1 MTDLPWGTNQ
11 NLTDEE
17 FYNRKSELINIKNL
31 LQSTGQ
37 GHAPDLLLTGIRG
50 VGKTVFLKK
59 LKREMDDDYLVVYI
73 DFSKSKCYQK
83 NQMSIIGLMEHIF
96 KEFIKE
102 AKSKGL
108 NTLDKQIEK
117 YFKSNDFKIKEFIQ
131 IDKMPIPVF
140 SKETNEEKLMD
151 FVLDLPEKIYEKNLD
166 KIKGVLLFIDE
177 FQLIR
182 ELNDYRDSF
191 LWKLRSYIQNQ
202 RNVAYIFSGSMSMQD
217 KLISEIASQNG
228 AFGGRMIS
236 IHLNPFEKE
245 TVRNYLSEK
254 APYIIFTDDGFD
266 RFYKCTSGTPS
277 YVNIFAALLP
287 IHQQLDENA
296 IKIQFD
302 KKIQAISSHLI
313 NIWTRLSFREQT
325 IIIILLEK
333 PLRRIDIANEFGIST
348 GSLSNYLNNLQNQ
361 GLIILNNGLYEISEP
376 ILKRWLEL
384 EFNEKGIYPYRN
396 IWTSANF

>member
-1 MTDLPWGTNQ
+1 MTDLPWGNNQ

-17 FYNRKSELINIKNL
+17 FYNRESELINIKNIL
-31 LQSTGQ
+31 HSTSQ
-37 GHAPDLLLTGIRG
+37 GHAPDLLLTGMRG

-59 LKREMDDDYLVVYI
+59 LKRELDGEYLVVYM

-83 NQMSIIGLMEHIF
+83 NQMTITGLMEHFF
-96 KEFIKE
+96 KELILESKN
-102 AKSKGL
+102 KGL

-117 YFKSNDFKIKEFIQ
+117 YFKTNDFKIREFIQ
-131 IDKMPIPVF
+131 IDKIPIPIF

-151 FVLDLPEKIYEKNLD
+151 FTLNLPEKIYNENRD
-166 KIKGVLLFIDE
+166 KIKGILIFIDE
-177 FQLIR
+177 FQIIK
-182 ELNDYRDSF
+182 ELNNYKESF
-191 LWKLRSYIQNQ
+191 LWKIRSYIQNQ
-202 RNVAYIFSGSMSMQD
+202 RNIAYIFSGSMSLQD

-236 IHLNPFEKE
+236 INMNPFEKE

-254 APYIIFTDDGFD
+254 TPYILFTDDGFD
-266 RFYKCTSGTPS
+266 RFYRCTSGIPS
-277 YVNIFAALLP
+277 YVNIFASLLP
-287 IHQQLDENA
+287 VNEQLDDEA
-296 IKIQFD
+296 IKLYFD

-313 NIWTRLSFREQT
+313 NIWARLSFREQT

-361 GLIILNNGLYEISEP
+361 GLIRLNSGVYEVAEP

-384 EFNEKGIYPYRN
+384 EFKEKGIFPYRN
-396 IWTSANF
+396 I

>member
-1 MTDLPWGTNQ
+1 MTDLPWGNNQ

-17 FYNRKSELINIKNL
+17 FYNRESELINIKNIL
-31 LQSTGQ
+31 HSTSQ

-59 LKREMDDDYLVVYI
+59 LKRELDDEYLVVYM

-83 NQMSIIGLMEHIF
+83 NQMTITGLMEHFF
-96 KEFIKE
+96 KELILESKN
-102 AKSKGL
+102 KGL

-117 YFKSNDFKIKEFIQ
+117 YFKTNDFKIREFIQ
-131 IDKMPIPVF
+131 IDKIPIPIF

-151 FVLDLPEKIYEKNLD
+151 FTLNLPEKIYNENRN
-166 KIKGVLLFIDE
+166 KIKGILIFIDE
-177 FQLIR
+177 FQIIK
-182 ELNDYRDSF
+182 ELNNYKESF
-191 LWKLRSYIQNQ
+191 LWKIRSYIQNQ
-202 RNVAYIFSGSMSMQD
+202 RNIAYIFSGSMSLQD

-236 IHLNPFEKE
+236 INMNPFEKE

-254 APYIIFTDDGFD
+254 TPYILFTDDGFD
-266 RFYKCTSGTPS
+266 RFYRCTSGIPS
-277 YVNIFAALLP
+277 YVNIFASLLP
-287 IHQQLDENA
+287 VNEQLDDEA
-296 IKIQFD
+296 IKLYFD

-313 NIWTRLSFREQT
+313 NIWARLSFREQT

-361 GLIILNNGLYEISEP
+361 GLIRLNNGVYEVAEP

-384 EFNEKGIYPYRN
+384 EFKEKGIFPYRS
-396 IWTSANF
+396 I

>member
-1 MTDLPWGTNQ
+1 MTDLPWGNNQ

-17 FYNRKSELINIKNL
+17 FYNRESELINIKNIL
-31 LQSTGQ
+31 HSTSQ
-37 GHAPDLLLTGIRG
+37 GHAPDLLLTGMRG

-59 LKREMDDDYLVVYI
+59 LKRELDDEYLVVYM

-83 NQMSIIGLMEHIF
+83 NQMTITGLMEHFF
-96 KEFIKE
+96 KELILESKN
-102 AKSKGL
+102 KGL

-117 YFKSNDFKIKEFIQ
+117 YFKSNDFKIRELIQ
-131 IDKMPIPVF
+131 IDKIPIPIF

-151 FVLDLPEKIYEKNLD
+151 FTLNLPEKIYNENQD
-166 KIKGVLLFIDE
+166 KIKGVLIFIDE
-177 FQLIR
+177 FQIIK
-182 ELNDYRDSF
+182 ELNNYKESF
-191 LWKLRSYIQNQ
+191 LWKIRSYIQNQ
-202 RNVAYIFSGSMSMQD
+202 RNIAYIFSGSMSLQD

-236 IHLNPFEKE
+236 INMNPFEKE

-254 APYIIFTDDGFD
+254 TPYILFTDDGFD
-266 RFYKCTSGTPS
+266 RFYRCTSGIPS
-277 YVNIFAALLP
+277 YVNIFASLLP
-287 IHQQLDENA
+287 VNEQLDDEA
-296 IKIQFD
+296 IKLYFD

-313 NIWTRLSFREQT
+313 NIWARLSFREQT

-361 GLIILNNGLYEISEP
+361 GLIRLNSGVYEVAEP

-384 EFNEKGIYPYRN
+384 EFKEKGIFPYRS
-396 IWTSANF
+396 I

>member
-1 MTDLPWGTNQ
+1 MTDLPWGNNQ

-17 FYNRKSELINIKNL
+17 FYNRESELVNIKNIL
-31 LQSTGQ
+31 HSTSQ

-59 LKREMDDDYLVVYI
+59 LKRELDDDYLVVYM
-73 DFSKSKCYQK
+73 DFSKSKCYQR
-83 NQMSIIGLMEHIF
+83 NQMSIAGLMEHFF
-96 KEFIKE
+96 KELILESKN
-102 AKSKGL
+102 KGL

-117 YFKSNDFKIKEFIQ
+117 YFKSNDFKIREFIQ
-131 IDKMPIPVF
+131 LDKIPIPIF

-151 FVLDLPEKIYEKNLD
+151 FALNLPEKIYNENQD
-166 KIKGVLLFIDE
+166 KIKGVLIFIDE
-177 FQLIR
+177 FQIIK
-182 ELNDYRDSF
+182 ELNNYRESF
-191 LWKLRSYIQNQ
+191 LWKIRSYIQNQ
-202 RNVAYIFSGSMSMQD
+202 RNIAYIFSGSMSLQD

-236 IHLNPFEKE
+236 ININPFEKE

-254 APYIIFTDDGFD
+254 TPYILFTDDGFD
-266 RFYKCTSGTPS
+266 RFYKCTSGVPS
-277 YVNIFAALLP
+277 YVNIFASLLP
-287 IHQQLDENA
+287 INEQLDDGA
-296 IKIQFD
+296 IKMYFD

-313 NIWTRLSFREQT
+313 NIWSRLSFREQT

-361 GLIILNNGLYEISEP
+361 GLINLNNGLYDISEH

-384 EFNEKGIYPYRN
+384 EFEEKGIYPYRN
-396 IWTSANF
+396 I

>member
-1 MTDLPWGTNQ
+1 MTDLPWGNNQ

-17 FYNRKSELINIKNL
+17 FYNRESELINIKNIL
-31 LQSTGQ
+31 HSTSQ

-59 LKREMDDDYLVVYI
+59 LKRELDDEYLVVYM

-83 NQMSIIGLMEHIF
+83 NQMTITGLMEHFF
-96 KEFIKE
+96 KELILESKN
-102 AKSKGL
+102 KGL

-117 YFKSNDFKIKEFIQ
+117 YFKTNDFKIREFIQ
-131 IDKMPIPVF
+131 IDKIPIPIF

-151 FVLDLPEKIYEKNLD
+151 FTLNLPEKIYNENRN
-166 KIKGVLLFIDE
+166 KIKGILIFIDE
-177 FQLIR
+177 FQIIK
-182 ELNDYRDSF
+182 ELNNYKESF
-191 LWKLRSYIQNQ
+191 LWKIRSYIQNQ
-202 RNVAYIFSGSMSMQD
+202 RNIAYIFSGSMSLQD

-236 IHLNPFEKE
+236 ININPFEKE

-254 APYIIFTDDGFD
+254 TPYILFTDDGFD
-266 RFYKCTSGTPS
+266 RFYRCTSGIPS
-277 YVNIFAALLP
+277 YVNIFASLLP
-287 IHQQLDENA
+287 VNEQLDDEA
-296 IKIQFD
+296 IKLYFD

-313 NIWTRLSFREQT
+313 NIWARLSFREQT

-361 GLIILNNGLYEISEP
+361 GLIRLNNGVYEVAEP

-384 EFNEKGIYPYRN
+384 EFKEKGIFPYRS
-396 IWTSANF
+396 I

>member
-1 MTDLPWGTNQ
+1 MTDLPWGNNQ

-17 FYNRKSELINIKNL
+17 FYNRESELINIKNIL
-31 LQSTGQ
+31 HSTSQ

-59 LKREMDDDYLVVYI
+59 LKRELDDEYLVAYM

-83 NQMSIIGLMEHIF
+83 NQMSITGLMEHFF
-96 KEFIKE
+96 KELILESKN
-102 AKSKGL
+102 KGL

-117 YFKSNDFKIKEFIQ
+117 YFKSNDFKIREFIQ
-131 IDKMPIPVF
+131 IDKIPIPFF

-151 FVLDLPEKIYEKNLD
+151 FTLNLPEKIYNENRD
-166 KIKGVLLFIDE
+166 KIKGILIFIDE
-177 FQLIR
+177 FQIIK
-182 ELNDYRDSF
+182 ELNNYKESF
-191 LWKLRSYIQNQ
+191 LRKIRGYIQNQ
-202 RNVAYIFSGSMSMQD
+202 RNIAYIFSGSMSLQD

-236 IHLNPFEKE
+236 INMNPFEKE

-254 APYIIFTDDGFD
+254 TPYILFTDDGFD
-266 RFYKCTSGTPS
+266 RFYRCTSGIPS
-277 YVNIFAALLP
+277 YVNIFASLLP
-287 IHQQLDENA
+287 VNEQLDDEA
-296 IKIQFD
+296 IKLYFD

-313 NIWTRLSFREQT
+313 NIWARLSFREQT

-361 GLIILNNGLYEISEP
+361 GLIRLNNGVYEVAEP

-384 EFNEKGIYPYRN
+384 EFKEKGIFPYRN
-396 IWTSANF
+396 I

>member
-1 MTDLPWGTNQ
+1 MTDLPWGNNQ

-17 FYNRKSELINIKNL
+17 FYNRESELVNIKNIL
-31 LQSTGQ
+31 HSTSQ

-59 LKREMDDDYLVVYI
+59 LKRELDDDYLVVYM
-73 DFSKSKCYQK
+73 DFSKSKCYQR
-83 NQMSIIGLMEHIF
+83 NQMSIAGLMEHFF
-96 KEFIKE
+96 KELILESKN
-102 AKSKGL
+102 KGL

-117 YFKSNDFKIKEFIQ
+117 YFKSNDFKIREFIQ
-131 IDKMPIPVF
+131 LDKIPIPIF

-151 FVLDLPEKIYEKNLD
+151 FALNLPEKIYNENQD
-166 KIKGVLLFIDE
+166 KIKGVLIFIDE
-177 FQLIR
+177 FQIIK
-182 ELNDYRDSF
+182 ELNNYRESF
-191 LWKLRSYIQNQ
+191 LWKIRSYIQNQ
-202 RNVAYIFSGSMSMQD
+202 RNIAYIFSGSMSLQD

-236 IHLNPFEKE
+236 ININPFEKE

-254 APYIIFTDDGFD
+254 TPYILFTDDGFD
-266 RFYKCTSGTPS
+266 RFYKCTSGVPS
-277 YVNIFAALLP
+277 YVNIFASLLP
-287 IHQQLDENA
+287 INEQLDDGA
-296 IKIQFD
+296 IKMYFD

-313 NIWTRLSFREQT
+313 NVWSRLSFREQT

-348 GSLSNYLNNLQNQ
+348 GSLSHYLNNLQNQ
-361 GLIILNNGLYEISEP
+361 GLINLNNGLYDISEH

-384 EFNEKGIYPYRN
+384 EFKEKGIYPYRN
-396 IWTSANF
+396 I

>member
-1 MTDLPWGTNQ
+1 MTDLPWGNNQ

-17 FYNRKSELINIKNL
+17 FYNRESELINIKNIL
-31 LQSTGQ
+31 HSTSQ

-59 LKREMDDDYLVVYI
+59 LKRELDDEYLVVYM

-83 NQMSIIGLMEHIF
+83 NQMTITGLMEHFF
-96 KEFIKE
+96 KELILESKN
-102 AKSKGL
+102 KGL

-117 YFKSNDFKIKEFIQ
+117 YFKTNDFKIREFIQ
-131 IDKMPIPVF
+131 IDKIPIPIF

-151 FVLDLPEKIYEKNLD
+151 FTLNLPEKIYNENRD
-166 KIKGVLLFIDE
+166 KIKGILIFIDE
-177 FQLIR
+177 FQIIK
-182 ELNDYRDSF
+182 ELNNYKESF
-191 LWKLRSYIQNQ
+191 LWKIRSYIQNQ
-202 RNVAYIFSGSMSMQD
+202 RNIAYIFSGSMSLQD

-236 IHLNPFEKE
+236 INMNPFEKE

-254 APYIIFTDDGFD
+254 TPYILFTDDGFD
-266 RFYKCTSGTPS
+266 RFYRCTSGIPS
-277 YVNIFAALLP
+277 YVNIFASLLP
-287 IHQQLDENA
+287 VNEQLDDEA
-296 IKIQFD
+296 IKLYFD
-302 KKIQAISSHLI
+302 KKIQAISSNLI
-313 NIWTRLSFREQT
+313 NIWARLSFREQT

-361 GLIILNNGLYEISEP
+361 GLIRLNNGVYEVAEP

-384 EFNEKGIYPYRN
+384 EFKEKGIFPYRDV
-396 IWTSANF
+396 

>member
-1 MTDLPWGTNQ
+1 MTDLPWGNNQ

-17 FYNRKSELINIKNL
+17 FYNRESELVNIKNIL
-31 LQSTGQ
+31 HSTSQ

-59 LKREMDDDYLVVYI
+59 LKRELDDDYLVVYM
-73 DFSKSKCYQK
+73 DFSKSKCYQR
-83 NQMSIIGLMEHIF
+83 NQMSIAGLMEHFF
-96 KEFIKE
+96 KELILESKN
-102 AKSKGL
+102 KGL

-117 YFKSNDFKIKEFIQ
+117 YFKSNDFKIREFIQ
-131 IDKMPIPVF
+131 LDKIPIPIF

-151 FVLDLPEKIYEKNLD
+151 FALNLPEKIYNENQD
-166 KIKGVLLFIDE
+166 KIKGVLIFIDE
-177 FQLIR
+177 FQIIK
-182 ELNDYRDSF
+182 ELNNYRESF
-191 LWKLRSYIQNQ
+191 LWKIRSYIQNQ
-202 RNVAYIFSGSMSMQD
+202 RNIAYIFSGSMSLQD

-236 IHLNPFEKE
+236 ININPFEKE

-254 APYIIFTDDGFD
+254 TPYILFTDDGFD
-266 RFYKCTSGTPS
+266 RFYKCTSGVPS
-277 YVNIFAALLP
+277 YVNIFASLLP
-287 IHQQLDENA
+287 INEQLDDGA
-296 IKIQFD
+296 IKMYFD

-313 NIWTRLSFREQT
+313 NVWSRLSFREQT

-361 GLIILNNGLYEISEP
+361 GLINLNNGLYDISEH

-384 EFNEKGIYPYRN
+384 EFKEKGIYPYRN
-396 IWTSANF
+396 I

>member
-59 LKREMDDDYLVVYI
+59 LKREMDEEYLVVYI

-83 NQMSIIGLMEHIF
+83 NQMSIIGLMEHFF

-102 AKSKGL
+102 AKNKGL
-108 NTLDKQIEK
+108 NTLDKQIDK
-117 YFKSNDFKIKEFIQ
+117 YFKSNDFKIKEFIK
-131 IDKMPIPVF
+131 IDKIPVPVF

-151 FVLDLPEKIYEKNLD
+151 FVLDLPEKIYEKNHN
-166 KIKGVLLFIDE
+166 KIKGVLIFIDE

-182 ELNDYRDSF
+182 ELNDYRESF

-236 IHLNPFEKE
+236 MHLNP
-245 TVRNYLSEK
+245 L
-254 APYIIFTDDGFD
+254 
-266 RFYKCTSGTPS
+266 
-277 YVNIFAALLP
+277 
-287 IHQQLDENA
+287 
-296 IKIQFD
+296 
-302 KKIQAISSHLI
+302 
-313 NIWTRLSFREQT
+313 
-325 IIIILLEK
+325 
-333 PLRRIDIANEFGIST
+333 
-348 GSLSNYLNNLQNQ
+348 
-361 GLIILNNGLYEISEP
+361 
-376 ILKRWLEL
+376 
-384 EFNEKGIYPYRN
+384 
-396 IWTSANF
+396 

>member
-1 MTDLPWGTNQ
+1 MTDLPWGNNQ

-17 FYNRKSELINIKNL
+17 FYNRESELINIKNIL
-31 LQSTGQ
+31 HSTSQ
-37 GHAPDLLLTGIRG
+37 GHAPDLLLTGMRG

-59 LKREMDDDYLVVYI
+59 LKRELDDEYLVVYM

-83 NQMSIIGLMEHIF
+83 NQMSITGLMEHFF
-96 KEFIKE
+96 KELILESKN
-102 AKSKGL
+102 KGL

-117 YFKSNDFKIKEFIQ
+117 YFKTNDFKIREFKQ
-131 IDKMPIPVF
+131 IDKIPIPIF

-151 FVLDLPEKIYEKNLD
+151 FTLNLPEKIYNENRD
-166 KIKGVLLFIDE
+166 KIKGILIFIDE
-177 FQLIR
+177 FQIIK
-182 ELNDYRDSF
+182 ELNNYKESF
-191 LWKLRSYIQNQ
+191 LWKIRSYIQNQ
-202 RNVAYIFSGSMSMQD
+202 RNIAYIFSVSMSLQD

-236 IHLNPFEKE
+236 INMNPFEKE

-254 APYIIFTDDGFD
+254 TPYILFTDDGFD
-266 RFYKCTSGTPS
+266 RFYRCTSGIPS
-277 YVNIFAALLP
+277 YVNIFASLLP
-287 IHQQLDENA
+287 VNEQLDDEA
-296 IKIQFD
+296 IKLYFD

-313 NIWTRLSFREQT
+313 NIWARLSFREQT

-361 GLIILNNGLYEISEP
+361 GLIRLNNGVYEVAEP

-384 EFNEKGIYPYRN
+384 EFKEKGIFPYR
-396 IWTSANF
+396 II

>member
-1 MTDLPWGTNQ
+1 MTDLPWGNNQ

-17 FYNRKSELINIKNL
+17 FYNRESELVNIKNIL
-31 LQSTGQ
+31 HSTSQ

-59 LKREMDDDYLVVYI
+59 LKRELDDDYLVVYM

-83 NQMSIIGLMEHIF
+83 NQMSITGLMEHFF
-96 KEFIKE
+96 KELILESKN
-102 AKSKGL
+102 KGL

-117 YFKSNDFKIKEFIQ
+117 YFKSNDFKIREFIQ
-131 IDKMPIPVF
+131 LDKIPIPIF
-140 SKETNEEKLMD
+140 SSQTNEEKLMD
-151 FVLDLPEKIYEKNLD
+151 FVLNLPEKIYNENQD
-166 KIKGVLLFIDE
+166 KIKGVLIFIDE
-177 FQLIR
+177 FQIIK
-182 ELNDYRDSF
+182 ELNNYKESF
-191 LWKLRSYIQNQ
+191 LWKIRSYIQNQ
-202 RNVAYIFSGSMSMQD
+202 RNIAYIFSGSMSLQD

-236 IHLNPFEKE
+236 ININPFEKE

-254 APYIIFTDDGFD
+254 TPYILFTDDGFD
-266 RFYKCTSGTPS
+266 RFYKCTSGIPS
-277 YVNIFAALLP
+277 YVNIFASLLP
-287 IHQQLDENA
+287 INELLDDNA
-296 IKIQFD
+296 IRMYFD

-313 NIWTRLSFREQT
+313 NIWARLSFREQT

-361 GLIILNNGLYEISEP
+361 GLISLNNGLYEIAEP

-384 EFNEKGIYPYRN
+384 EFKEKGIYPYRN
-396 IWTSANF
+396 I

>member
-1 MTDLPWGTNQ
+1 MTDLPWGNNQ

-17 FYNRKSELINIKNL
+17 FYNRESELINIKNIL
-31 LQSTGQ
+31 HSTSQ

-59 LKREMDDDYLVVYI
+59 LKRELDDEYLVVYM

-83 NQMSIIGLMEHIF
+83 NQMTITGLMEHFF
-96 KEFIKE
+96 KELILESKN
-102 AKSKGL
+102 KGL

-117 YFKSNDFKIKEFIQ
+117 YFKTNDFKIREFIQ
-131 IDKMPIPVF
+131 IDKIPIPIF

-151 FVLDLPEKIYEKNLD
+151 FTLNLPEKIYNENQD
-166 KIKGVLLFIDE
+166 KIKGVLIFIDE
-177 FQLIR
+177 FQIIK
-182 ELNDYRDSF
+182 ELNNYKESF
-191 LWKLRSYIQNQ
+191 LWKIRSYIQNQ
-202 RNVAYIFSGSMSMQD
+202 RNIAYIFSGSMSLQD

-236 IHLNPFEKE
+236 INMNPFEKE

-254 APYIIFTDDGFD
+254 TPYILFTDDGFD
-266 RFYKCTSGTPS
+266 RFYRCTSGIPS
-277 YVNIFAALLP
+277 YVNIFASLLP
-287 IHQQLDENA
+287 VNEQLDDEA
-296 IKIQFD
+296 IKLYFD

-313 NIWTRLSFREQT
+313 NIWARLSFREQT

-361 GLIILNNGLYEISEP
+361 GLIRLNNGVYEVAEP

-384 EFNEKGIYPYRN
+384 EFKEKGIFPYRDV
-396 IWTSANF
+396 

>member
-1 MTDLPWGTNQ
+1 MTDLPWGNNQ

-17 FYNRKSELINIKNL
+17 FYNRESELINIKNIL
-31 LQSTGQ
+31 HSTSQ
-37 GHAPDLLLTGIRG
+37 GHAPDLLLTGMRG

-59 LKREMDDDYLVVYI
+59 LKRELDDEYLVVYM

-83 NQMSIIGLMEHIF
+83 NQMTITGLMEHFF
-96 KEFIKE
+96 KELILESKN
-102 AKSKGL
+102 KGL

-117 YFKSNDFKIKEFIQ
+117 YFKTNDFKIREFIQ
-131 IDKMPIPVF
+131 IDKIPIPIF

-151 FVLDLPEKIYEKNLD
+151 FTLNLPEKIYNENRN
-166 KIKGVLLFIDE
+166 KIKGILIFIDE
-177 FQLIR
+177 FQIIK
-182 ELNDYRDSF
+182 ELNNYKESF
-191 LWKLRSYIQNQ
+191 LWKIRSYIQNQ
-202 RNVAYIFSGSMSMQD
+202 RNIAYIFSGSMSLQD

-236 IHLNPFEKE
+236 INMNPFEKE

-254 APYIIFTDDGFD
+254 TPYILFTDDGFD
-266 RFYKCTSGTPS
+266 RFYRCTSGIPS
-277 YVNIFAALLP
+277 YVNIFASLLP
-287 IHQQLDENA
+287 VNEQLDDEA
-296 IKIQFD
+296 IKLYFD

-313 NIWTRLSFREQT
+313 NIWARLSFREQT

-361 GLIILNNGLYEISEP
+361 GLIRLNNGVYEVAEP

-384 EFNEKGIYPYRN
+384 EFKEKGIFPYRS
-396 IWTSANF
+396 I

>member
-1 MTDLPWGTNQ
+1 MTDLPWGNNQ

-17 FYNRKSELINIKNL
+17 FYNRESELINIKNIL
-31 LQSTGQ
+31 HSTSQ

-59 LKREMDDDYLVVYI
+59 LKRELDDEYLVVYM

-83 NQMSIIGLMEHIF
+83 NQMSITGLMEHFF
-96 KEFIKE
+96 KELILESKN
-102 AKSKGL
+102 KGL

-117 YFKSNDFKIKEFIQ
+117 YFKSDDFKIREFIQ
-131 IDKMPIPVF
+131 IDKIPIPIF

-151 FVLDLPEKIYEKNLD
+151 FTLNLPEKIYNENQD
-166 KIKGVLLFIDE
+166 KIKGVLIFIDE
-177 FQLIR
+177 FQIIK
-182 ELNDYRDSF
+182 ELNNYKESF
-191 LWKLRSYIQNQ
+191 LWKIRSYIQNQ
-202 RNVAYIFSGSMSMQD
+202 RNIAYIFSGSMSLQD

-236 IHLNPFEKE
+236 ININPFEKE

-254 APYIIFTDDGFD
+254 TPYILFTDDGFD
-266 RFYKCTSGTPS
+266 RFYRCTSGVPS
-277 YVNIFAALLP
+277 YVNIFASLLP
-287 IHQQLDENA
+287 VNEQLDDET
-296 IKIQFD
+296 IKLYFD

-313 NIWTRLSFREQT
+313 NIWARLSFREQT

-348 GSLSNYLNNLQNQ
+348 GSLSNSLNNLQNQ
-361 GLIILNNGLYEISEP
+361 GLIRLNNGVYEVAEP

-384 EFNEKGIYPYRN
+384 EFKEKGIFPYRDV
-396 IWTSANF
+396 